1 MNVPETITNWVREK
15 VENHNWATVKEGR
28 VVTHKWSRQTGGRVM
43 SASLSASIEPAESFV
58 LDVKAKNIEQSFI
71 DGALNGVL
79 TVLMSQSFVPV
90 LGCKILLYDFKPH
103 EVESS
108 YAAFYFVAE
117 EATKRLLGIGNS
129 ESYNIVW

>member
-1 MNVPETITNWVREK
+1 
-15 VENHNWATVKEGR
+15 
-28 VVTHKWSRQTGGRVM
+28 M